1 MVSFLEK
8 QQTEIKDGGGAVGEK
23 AGMDHEGG
31 GDHVCVCAYTNEN
44 SDTSI
49 DSICMHIYV
58 NNIYICFCIC
68 ICTCM
73 YACRLDIDIGLDL
86 DTDRYRLCYIYI
98 YTYVYIQYGSHVML
112 MLAHVIVR
120 WSRTDSLQKA

>member
-58 NNIYICFCIC
+58 NNIYIYMFLYMYMYMYV
-68 ICTCM
+68 CM
-73 YACRLDIDIGLDL
+73 SV
-86 DTDRYRLCYIYI
+86 RYRYRS
-98 YTYVYIQYGSHVML
+98 GS
-112 MLAHVIVR
+112 R
-120 WSRTDSLQKA
+120 YR

>member
-1 MVSFLEK
+1 
-8 QQTEIKDGGGAVGEK
+8 
-23 AGMDHEGG
+23 
-31 GDHVCVCAYTNEN
+31 
-44 SDTSI
+44 
-49 DSICMHIYV
+49 
-58 NNIYICFCIC
+58 
-68 ICTCM
+68 M

-86 DTDRYRLCYIYI
+86 DTDRYRLCYIYIYI